1 MLTKYLDPTTDF
13 GFKKLFGEEESKPVL
28 KRFLFDLLELPSAI
42 VELTFLPTEQ
52 RPRIPQERMGIFDIY
67 CQDASGRRFIVE
79 MQKTSQLH
87 FRDRALYYSTFQS
100 RSSRIGGLGLPVKH
114 GLLCWYFGFHIP
126 Q

>member
-1 MLTKYLDPTTDF
+1 
-13 GFKKLFGEEESKPVL
+13 L

-79 MQKTSQLH
+79 MQKPPSFTSEIELCTTV
-87 FRDRALYYSTFQS
+87 RFQS
-100 RSSRIGGLGLPVKH
+100 RSSRIGGIGTTS
-114 GLLCWYFGFHIP
+114 
-126 Q
+126 